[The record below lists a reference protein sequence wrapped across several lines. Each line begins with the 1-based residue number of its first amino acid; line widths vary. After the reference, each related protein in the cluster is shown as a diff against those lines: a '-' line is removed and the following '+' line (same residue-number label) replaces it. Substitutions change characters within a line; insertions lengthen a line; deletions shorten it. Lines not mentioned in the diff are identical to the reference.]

1 MSLSC
6 GDECE
11 LWYTEYHEEEL
22 SFEEKLSSNSGI
34 VETMLIQL
42 RRWTIYDEP
51 DRWGFTEPFEFYVCN
66 VIFDVIVYFWYS
78 RCLRKEA
85 KSGVYLNK
93 CRLYALQVYMKEE
106 MQFKCLSVGIS
117 DQTFIKEEPI
127 QGNHLYAFPPG
138 EFYLK
143 WNSRIYCVLCRGLER
158 LTCGNIFLNVK
169 EQQPS
174 SWAQICKTII

>member
-22 SFEEKLSSNSGI
+22 SFEEKLPSNSGI

-66 VIFDVIVYFWYS
+66 VIFDVIVYFCYS

-158 LTCGNIFLNVK
+158 LTCGNIFLNIK

-174 SWAQICKTII
+174 SWAQICKTIS